1 MSSTPNPRPTR
12 PLEEMHAAYGWIQ
25 GELLQKSPPA
35 GVEALRAPSVAKL
48 VPQINSYQPGQGR
61 QPLDPTSAGRHR
73 LQLRLDLFGLSERPV
88 VGDGACQFRALADQ
102 LYGSQDAHA
111 LVRESVVAQLRRQP
125 GMYQE
130 YVPQEY
136 RGYCDDMAQPQ
147 AWGDHVTL
155 QAAADCL
162 GLRIALVTSFPDT
175 AFLEIAPRG
184 GLRSS
189 RVLWLSFWAEVH
201 YNSIYPKGEAPA
213 LFMGPSAMPMSQ
225 PGRSQAKFLGSRRLH
240 HLLIG

>member
-1 MSSTPNPRPTR
+1 MPAGSLGRLFVLRRQQPFWLQNPRDAV
-12 PLEEMHAAYGWIQ
+12 M
-25 GELLQKSPPA
+25 SPPT
-35 GVEALRAPSVAKL
+35 P
-48 VPQINSYQPGQGR
+48 
-61 QPLDPTSAGRHR
+61 
-73 LQLRLDLFGLSERPV
+73 PV
-88 VGDGACQFRALADQ
+88 SLILHSTDR
-102 LYGSQDAHA
+102 SQDAHA

-184 GLRSS
+184 VLRSS

-225 PGRSQAKFLGSRRLH
+225 PGRSQAKFLGSKRLH